1 MAAGSHVPA
10 NAIDA
15 ASILEGPQGV
25 GVTLRPVRRTGMG
38 SETSG
43 SFSGPP
49 SQLSG
54 RGFTE
59 NAAAG
64 FSLPRQD
71 YSKPVPD
78 VHAQT
83 YLEDGLGAMRGLM
96 LIVGLYM
103 VMGVL
108 GVGGLLIWH
117 WMH

>member
-1 MAAGSHVPA
+1 MAVGSHVPA
-10 NAIDA
+10 HAEDGASVLDGQKDA
-15 ASILEGPQGV
+15 GV
-25 GVTLRPVRRTGMG
+25 ILRPVMRPEMD

-64 FSLPRQD
+64 FSLPRPH

-78 VHAQT
+78 THAQI

-103 VMGVL
+103 VMGVM
-108 GVGGLLIWH
+108 GVGGLLIWY

>member
-10 NAIDA
+10 NAIDT
-15 ASILEGPQGV
+15 ASILDGQKGV
-25 GVTLRPVRRTGMG
+25 GVILRPVMQSEIG

-64 FSLPRQD
+64 FSLPRQH

-78 VHAQT
+78 THAQI

-103 VMGVL
+103 VMGVM
-108 GVGGLLIWH
+108 GVGGLLIWY